1 MTVSWISRVTFC
13 SVNASRLGSVNAS
26 ALSDNEMH
34 LVSNFDSMIHEEAEG
49 DESSKVEEPKKRK
62 KLEGQ
67 ELIAENLKELSEV
80 IAYMDYSFERAFTMQ
95 EKECMLA
102 YKVSLNYSSH
112 TIYLIATRCQNS
124 KRHQQLKSFK
134 RPGRIRKEER
144 GKNIGVPVAA
154 ESDS

>member
-1 MTVSWISRVTFC
+1 
-13 SVNASRLGSVNAS
+13 
-26 ALSDNEMH
+26 
-34 LVSNFDSMIHEEAEG
+34 MIHEEAEG

-102 YKVSLNYSSH
+102 YKVSLLYSSH

-134 RPGRIRKEER
+134 RLGRVRKEER

-154 ESDS
+154 KSDS

>member
-1 MTVSWISRVTFC
+1 
-13 SVNASRLGSVNAS
+13 
-26 ALSDNEMH
+26 MH
-34 LVSNFDSMIHEEAEG
+34 LVSNYESMIHEEAEG

-102 YKVSLNYSSH
+102 YKVSFLYSCQIS
-112 TIYLIATRCQNS
+112 YLIATCCQNS

-134 RPGRIRKEER
+134 RPG
-144 GKNIGVPVAA
+144 
-154 ESDS
+154 

>member
-1 MTVSWISRVTFC
+1 
-13 SVNASRLGSVNAS
+13 
-26 ALSDNEMH
+26 
-34 LVSNFDSMIHEEAEG
+34 MIHEEAEG

-102 YKVSLNYSSH
+102 YKVSFINCTKTKLL
-112 TIYLIATRCQNS
+112 TATRGHNP
-124 KRHQQLKSFK
+124 KRHQQLKSVE
-134 RPGRIRKEER
+134 RPG
-144 GKNIGVPVAA
+144 
-154 ESDS
+154 